1 VGQLARGQPAY
12 HYKTD
17 ASGLQHTIIE
27 GNINAN
33 PAADFQI
40 DLVGHLVLTASDF
53 IL

>member
-1 VGQLARGQPAY
+1 MGQLAGGQPGY
-12 HYKTD
+12 HYETD
-17 ASGLQHTIIE
+17 AGGLQHTIIE
-27 GNINAN
+27 GNINAY